1 MKLIRSLLVVG
12 MTAAFSGS
20 GANATDYYVQAITP
34 GPVQG
39 TALLPVSLQASK
51 EEAGIAKAAPA
62 PRTRAWYKARWLRRA
77 VATGLP
83 RRPA

>member
-39 TALLPVSLQASK
+39 TALSPVSLQARTD
-51 EEAGIAKAAPA
+51 ARAAPRA
-62 PRTRAWYKARWLRRA
+62 RTRAWYKAR
-77 VATGLP
+77 
-83 RRPA
+83 